1 MKREEI
7 LEIIKDSKI
16 VVVIRMKEQ
25 QQVAKV
31 IDALVKGGIKT
42 LEVTSNTPGY
52 LEEISKARTKYPNTL
67 IGAGTVTNANK
78 AKDSVNAGAQFL
90 VTPNTNIET
99 IKVAHE
105 NNIPVLMGAITP
117 SEISMA
123 AEAGADI
130 VKIFPAGAMG
140 IKYFKAVKAPLSDI
154 PLFAVGGIDENSAA
168 DWITAGAEG
177 LGIGGGLTK
186 VVNSESDFND
196 IVTLSKKYLSIL
208 NEK

>member
-31 IDALVKGGIKT
+31 IDALVAGGIKA

-52 LEEISKARTKYPNTL
+52 LEEISKARAKYPNTL
-67 IGAGTVTNANK
+67 IGAGTVTNASK

-140 IKYFKAVKAPLSDI
+140 INYFKAVKAPLSDI

-168 DWITAGAEG
+168 DWIAAGAEG

-208 NEK
+208 NKK

>member
-16 VVVIRMKEQ
+16 VVVIRMKKQ

-31 IDALVKGGIKT
+31 IDALVAGEIKV

-52 LEEISKARTKYPNTL
+52 LEEISKARAKYPNTL
-67 IGAGTVTNANK
+67 IGAGTVTNASK
-78 AKDSVNAGAQFL
+78 AKDSINAGAQFL

-140 IKYFKAVKAPLSDI
+140 INYFKAVKAPLSDI

-168 DWITAGAEG
+168 EWIAAGAEG

-186 VVNSESDFND
+186 VVNSEADFND

-208 NEK
+208 NEN

>member
-31 IDALVKGGIKT
+31 IDALVAGGIKA

-52 LEEISKARTKYPNTL
+52 LEEISKARAKYPNTL
-67 IGAGTVTNANK
+67 IGAGTVTNASK

-140 IKYFKAVKAPLSDI
+140 INYFKAVKAPLSDI

-168 DWITAGAEG
+168 DWIAAGAEG